1 MGRPYVHIK
10 QTHCFNPVPIG
21 AHAYPRQVHA
31 PLSLNNFYR
40 VKLIFFFVQV
50 FEIHNSGDSGVGYT
64 VDTRP
69 LDDLQTTN
77 YLMPILKCLQLQGE
91 IPSGCSVSLEFVFSP
106 LEAKK
111 YIVSNNIISDVGGSP
126 WDCMRLNFLY
136 GQNFVYVM
144 SIGL

>member
-21 AHAYPRQVHA
+21 AHAYPRQVQHYH
-31 PLSLNNFYR
+31 SIII
-40 VKLIFFFVQV
+40 VKFLFFFVLQV

-69 LDDLQTTN
+69 LDDLQATN
-77 YLMPILKCLQLQGE
+77 YLMPILKCLQPQGE

-111 YIVSNNIISDVGGSP
+111 YTVRNDII
-126 WDCMRLNFLY
+126 LL
-136 GQNFVYVM
+136 
-144 SIGL
+144 

>member
-21 AHAYPRQVHA
+21 AHAYPRQVQHYH
-31 PLSLNNFYR
+31 SIII
-40 VKLIFFFVQV
+40 VKNLFIFFFFVQV

-69 LDDLQTTN
+69 LDDLQATN
-77 YLMPILKCLQLQGE
+77 YLMPILKCLQPQGE

-111 YIVSNNIISDVGGSP
+111 YTVSNDII
-126 WDCMRLNFLY
+126 LL
-136 GQNFVYVM
+136 
-144 SIGL
+144 